1 MDDFVAPD
9 SWEIADLDAAVTRL
23 MLSSKKNPTDPS
35 ESAGDPTA
43 STASSSSSAAAASSS
58 PETVSADRAGGSSED
73 ASNQVDQFLREALQN
88 PRERLSSKDLCLLI
102 LSFFFFCLI
111 WSWLGLILGF

>member
-43 STASSSSSAAAASSS
+43 ATASSSSSAAASSS

-88 PRERLSSKDLCLLI
+88 PRERLSSKDLYLLI
-102 LSFFFFCLI
+102 MLFFA
-111 WSWLGLILGF
+111 

>member
-43 STASSSSSAAAASSS
+43 STASSSSSAAASSS

-88 PRERLSSKDLCLLI
+88 PRERLSSKDLYLLI
-102 LSFFFFCLI
+102 MLFFA
-111 WSWLGLILGF
+111 

>member
-1 MDDFVAPD
+1 MEGSADDFAAPD
-9 SWEIADLDAAVTRL
+9 SWEIADLDVAVTRL

-43 STASSSSSAAAASSS
+43 STASSSSAAASSS
-58 PETVSADRAGGSSED
+58 PEMVSADRAGGSSED

-88 PRERLSSKDLCLLI
+88 PRERLSSKDICFI
-102 LSFFFFCLI
+102 DSVNFCLM
-111 WSWLGLILGF
+111 WSWLGLMLGF